1 MRLALMLL
9 PSCLVAATPLA
20 VNPPR
25 PAPPTLLHVPVPRI
39 PWWDSA
45 ERARVASR
53 SPFAIPGDVPGK
65 PKPMPLLLPY
75 PRQAPPDG
83 RSYFFLQ

>member
-39 PWWDSA
+39 PWWNSA
-45 ERARVASR
+45 EKARVTAR
-53 SPFAIPGDVPGK
+53 SPCTIPGDVAGK
-65 PKPMPLLLPY
+65 PKPLPLLLPY
-75 PRQAPPDG
+75 PGQAPPHG
-83 RSYFFLQ
+83 RASFFFQ